1 MQNLGVKNLGAVQ
14 VLGIRVGLQESNR
27 VQGLTAGFGM
37 QGLGGVHGL
46 RCTVLGRVQGLG

>member
-27 VQGLTAGFGM
+27 VQGLTAGFAM